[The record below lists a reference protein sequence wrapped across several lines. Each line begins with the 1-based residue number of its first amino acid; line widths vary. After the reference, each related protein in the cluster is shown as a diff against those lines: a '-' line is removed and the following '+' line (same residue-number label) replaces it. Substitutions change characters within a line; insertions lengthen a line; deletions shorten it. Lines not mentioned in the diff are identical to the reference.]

1 MGNKTIKRRVKLAII
16 LTAGVFCS
24 FAVPLH
30 SGARAGAGQAVN
42 RLEFVGVGVPLD
54 KSTGTD
60 DGAVLAVH
68 FMGDTHGNLD
78 TCG

>member
-1 MGNKTIKRRVKLAII
+1 MRNKTTLKRVQLAII
-16 LTAGVFCS
+16 LGAVAVCS
-24 FAVPLH
+24 YVLPLH
-30 SGARAGAGQAVN
+30 IGASIGYGQVTN

-54 KSTGTD
+54 KSTGPD

>member
-1 MGNKTIKRRVKLAII
+1 MGNKHTVVRIKLAII
-16 LTAGVFCS
+16 FSAAVLCS
-24 FAVPLH
+24 YVLPAQ
-30 SGARAGAGQAVN
+30 SGADTSQEQAVN
-42 RLEFVGVGVPLD
+42 KLEFVGVGVPLD

-60 DGAVLAVH
+60 DGAVLAMH

>member
-1 MGNKTIKRRVKLAII
+1 MQNSPTSNELKLPVLLIAILLCSYVT
-16 LTAGVFCS
+16 LTEPRIGDAQ
-24 FAVPLH
+24 
-30 SGARAGAGQAVN
+30 GQSTN

-54 KSTGTD
+54 TSTGVD

>member
-1 MGNKTIKRRVKLAII
+1 MGNETKLKRAKLAII
-16 LTAGVFCS
+16 L
-24 FAVPLH
+24 
-30 SGARAGAGQAVN
+30 GAALCFYSPQIETGASVTPGQAAN

-54 KSTGTD
+54 KSTGVD

>member
-1 MGNKTIKRRVKLAII
+1 MRNKTTIKRVKLAII
-16 LTAGVFCS
+16 LGAAALCS
-24 FAVPLH
+24 YVLPAQIGASIVP
-30 SGARAGAGQAVN
+30 GQAAN
-42 RLEFVGVGVPLD
+42 RLEFVGMGVPLD
-54 KSTGTD
+54 KSTGAD

>member
-1 MGNKTIKRRVKLAII
+1 MRNKTTLKRVKLAII
-16 LTAGVFCS
+16 LGAAAVCS
-24 FAVPLH
+24 YVLPLH
-30 SGARAGAGQAVN
+30 TGASIISGQAPN

>member
-1 MGNKTIKRRVKLAII
+1 MVNTTTSNRVKLAVI
-16 LTAGVFCS
+16 FCALALCS
-24 FAVPLH
+24 HFALLP
-30 SGARAGAGQAVN
+30 GGGGIAWGQAAN

-60 DGAVLAVH
+60 DAAVLAVH
-68 FMGDTHGNLD
+68 FMGDTHGGLD

>member
-1 MGNKTIKRRVKLAII
+1 MQNSPTSNGVKLPVLLIAV
-16 LTAGVFCS
+16 LLCS
-24 FAVPLH
+24 YVTLIDLRI
-30 SGARAGAGQAVN
+30 GAAQGQSAN

-54 KSTGTD
+54 TSTGVD
-60 DGAVLAVH
+60 DGAVLAVQ

>member
-1 MGNKTIKRRVKLAII
+1 MQNTTASNRVKLAIV
-16 LTAGVFCS
+16 VFAATICTNFS
-24 FAVPLH
+24 LLP
-30 SGARAGAGQAVN
+30 SGSAIAWGQASN
-42 RLEFVGVGVPLD
+42 RLEFVGLHVSLD

-68 FMGDTHGNLD
+68 FMGDTHGGLD

>member
-1 MGNKTIKRRVKLAII
+1 MQNTTASNRVKLAVI
-16 LTAGVFCS
+16 LGAAALFS
-24 FAVPLH
+24 HFALEP
-30 SGARAGAGQAVN
+30 GGGGIAWGQAAN
-42 RLEFVGVGVPLD
+42 RLEFVGLGVPLD

-68 FMGDTHGNLD
+68 FMGDTHGGLD

>member
-1 MGNKTIKRRVKLAII
+1 MQNKTLKRAKLAII
-16 LTAGVFCS
+16 LGAAALCFYS
-24 FAVPLH
+24 PLLE
-30 SGARAGAGQAVN
+30 SGASVTPGQAAN

-54 KSTGTD
+54 KSTGAD

>member
-1 MGNKTIKRRVKLAII
+1 MRNTTFSKRVKLAVI
-16 LTAGVFCS
+16 LGAAALCS
-24 FAVPLH
+24 HFALLP
-30 SGARAGAGQAVN
+30 SGAGTALGQAAN
-42 RLEFVGVGVPLD
+42 RLEFVGLGVPLD

-68 FMGDTHGNLD
+68 FIGDTHGGLD

>member
-1 MGNKTIKRRVKLAII
+1 MQNTTASNRVKLAII
-16 LTAGVFCS
+16 IFAAAFCTNL
-24 FAVPLH
+24 ALLP
-30 SGARAGAGQAVN
+30 SGSAIAWGQAAN
-42 RLEFVGVGVPLD
+42 RLEFVGLHVPLD

-68 FMGDTHGNLD
+68 FMGDTQGGLD